1 MASKK
6 KSAEQENLEQTTME
20 ETVELTEPTESAEV
34 IEPTSQEENTSD
46 ENQNEQSVD
55 LEELSTPPKV
65 ISEPWS
71 VARIYKIYTNK
82 KRKQIDFDI
91 PQQRG
96 IAWDIKRRSLYIHSV
111 LMGLHVFQSAI
122 IVNSVPD
129 EEGKP
134 VYKVYDGK
142 QRCLSALIKF
152 ISGEY
157 KLSGLKNEPPIL
169 DDDGEPYNLNG
180 KKYEDLPD
188 SIAQRL
194 MDATMTVAVAQNASE
209 QMMGIIFR
217 RINNGKSMTALD
229 ISRSQSN
236 NTATM
241 EKIKILSNHILFTSL
256 MKSKNLE
263 AKKQEEMV
271 IKTWIAL
278 FEEEPCFTGKH
289 VNDLMK
295 TLDMTEEQ
303 SAKIVDTYNVLY
315 ETHVSLSQNY
325 PDIAKTAF
333 NKTHFVTIV
342 PYVEKFADAAQL
354 TNWIVEFFTNMP
366 EDYAE
371 IINTGHTTTASSV
384 KARYEAMAKN
394 VEEYLSR

>member
-1 MASKK
+1 MASNQFEEEIV
-6 KSAEQENLEQTTME
+6 SEQETLEAAD
-20 ETVELTEPTESAEV
+20 TVEESV
-34 IEPTSQEENTSD
+34 IEDSSESEKEKP
-46 ENQNEQSVD
+46 D
-55 LEELSTPPKV
+55 LSLSEPPK
-65 ISEPWS
+65 IIPESWS
-71 VARIYKIYTNK
+71 VAKIYKLYSNK

-91 PQQRG
+91 SQQRG

-111 LMGLHVFQSAI
+111 LLGLHVFQSAI
-122 IVNSVPD
+122 IVNSVAGED
-129 EEGKP
+129 GKP

-152 ISGEY
+152 INGEY

-169 DDDGEPYNLNG
+169 DDDGEPYSLNG
-180 KKYEDLPD
+180 KKYDDLPD
-188 SIAQRL
+188 GIVQRL
-194 MDATMTVAVAQNASE
+194 MDATMNVAVAQKASDK
-209 QMMGIIFR
+209 MMGIIFR
-217 RINNGKSMTALD
+217 RINNGKPMTALD
-229 ISRSQSN
+229 ISRSQSS

-303 SAKIVDTYNVLY
+303 AAKIVDTYNVLY

-333 NKTHFVTIV
+333 NKTHFITIV
-342 PYVEKFADAAQL
+342 PYVEKFVDAAQL

-366 EDYAE
+366 EEYAE
-371 IINTGHTTTASSV
+371 IINTGHTTTVSFV

-394 VEEYLSR
+394 VEEYLNR